1 MFNFV
6 YTSWI
11 SHMQMIIITQVN
23 TYTHM
28 HNKTHTHTYLNMQV
42 EFINKNN
49 VWKYLDQP
57 VEKEDQYKER

>member
-1 MFNFV
+1 
-6 YTSWI
+6 
-11 SHMQMIIITQVN
+11 MQMIIITQVN